1 MSSTSFDMVQ
11 ETEEIIRGSYT
22 AKLDLM
28 ESADFAF
35 GFVQTIL
42 AVGSSIA
49 KVAPTHRQ
57 CGIEISN
64 DCSTYTL
71 CNPRIYT
78 SSGRCTIP
86 LPVQIKSSCSGNALF
101 AKTPYTARGSVGIF
115 TYDLLNNSTNTATE
129 QIAVMFKVPFDLNL
143 KSNVYA
149 VGVFD
154 ISKDCIRDI
163 YREMSKTEDK
173 TFVRGKAKGP
183 VLTHKGQN
191 ITIMAAMSNCY
202 EPVIKVQVSEEKKVQ
217 DGETNPELS

>member
-1 MSSTSFDMVQ
+1 M
-11 ETEEIIRGSYT
+11 E
-22 AKLDLM
+22 LM
-28 ESADFAF
+28 EVVNTVS
-35 GFVQTIL
+35 GIVQTVM

-49 KVAPTHRQ
+49 KAAPTHRQ

-71 CNPRIYT
+71 CNPRMYT

-86 LPVQIKSSCSGNALF
+86 LPVKIESSCTGNALF
-101 AKTPYTARGSVGIF
+101 TKTPYTARGSVGIF
-115 TYDLLNNSTNTATE
+115 TYDLRSNSTNAATE

-154 ISKDCIRDI
+154 ISKECIRDI
-163 YREMSKTEDK
+163 YCEMSKTEDT

-217 DGETNPELS
+217 DEDVNPLLLV